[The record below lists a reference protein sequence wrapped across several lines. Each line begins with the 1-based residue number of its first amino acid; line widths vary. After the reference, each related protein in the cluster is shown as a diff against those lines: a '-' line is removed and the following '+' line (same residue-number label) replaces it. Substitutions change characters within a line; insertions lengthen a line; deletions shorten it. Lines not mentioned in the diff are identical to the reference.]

1 MGCARRNLR
10 PRPASAHCIDN
21 DSRRGITRDQLQPE
35 RGRSARLSVAV
46 DTLGTGAQ
54 LRMTTF
60 LLGLTGLTVV
70 LAVALDAA
78 HTRYP
83 VAIAIVIGSPT
94 LMASI
99 RRRAALGAST
109 T

>member
-1 MGCARRNLR
+1 M
-10 PRPASAHCIDN
+10 RPATAGARPD
-21 DSRRGITRDQLQPE
+21 RR
-35 RGRSARLSVAV
+35 RSARLSVTV

-60 LLGLTGLTVV
+60 LIGLTGLTVV

-83 VAIAIVIGSPT
+83 VTVASVAFAIAIVIGGPT

-99 RRRAALGAST
+99 LRRAAIGAST

>member
-1 MGCARRNLR
+1 M
-10 PRPASAHCIDN
+10 RPATAGARPD
-21 DSRRGITRDQLQPE
+21 RR
-35 RGRSARLSVAV
+35 RSARLSVTV

-70 LAVALDAA
+70 LAVALNAA
-78 HTRYP
+78 HTRYSVTVASVA
-83 VAIAIVIGSPT
+83 VAIAIVIGGPT
-94 LMASI
+94 LMATI